1 MNKFSFYLIVVWYF
15 STIHSSHFYGGTVT
29 WRPINNTDFGSMIR
43 IMFTQ
48 SYQWQQT
55 NTQCD
60 QTFIGNQ
67 TRKIP
72 SDIGTLECA
81 TNLSSCENYTALDV
95 NGYCTDYSKIMDTS
109 SSQISN
115 IETIA
120 LDLKF
125 CVAYQNLT
133 WPGIISSVYGVDQYL
148 DNATWSLGCCVDL
161 TIRDDGFINT
171 APVAAVVSPIYVLS
185 NTISTI
191 SIPVADADGDILRCR
206 WASND
211 SIFDECG
218 DICGEIP
225 GSILYEE
232 NCTLVFDSTGKSSG
246 DYYAIALMV
255 EDFYNDSNSTALSS
269 ISIQF
274 LIHIINESS
283 CDFKPIIALNS
294 SINSTLEVGTNYSFT
309 FTISTNCSNV
319 SIVDYF
325 RSPLLNVIKSNLT
338 FDSIDDVWTITEIWM
353 PTVEQ
358 IGLQIYC
365 AVAIDSVSIQSDF
378 YCLTFI
384 VNSTYGGDEDGGY
397 EQQQLLLQQ
406 HRHRPLQLVQQA
418 HQAHRP
424 LQLVQQ
430 AHQAHRPLQLLQQA
444 HQAHRPLQLLQQA
457 HQAHR
462 PLQLLQQAHQA
473 HRQPVQAVRQ
483 VHQLHQQVLLQ
494 RRQRLPQQRRNF
506 PCFPFPKR
514 CLFLINFY
522 RTATSTTTT
531 SETTITTTTTQEPA
545 TIIVLI
551 STKDNSGLLGLGLG
565 LGLPLGLAFI
575 ALTVYGL
582 YRGPAALLGYEIILL
597 DRFLQPFN
605 SHYKFFNRPTS
616 SINQVGSVQEFTDT
630 INSGYHHEE
639 TNEIIRKKQINIQ
652 NQNLNN
658 SQSSPIDSQTNTPSH
673 TNPPSNKQTSLSTKE
688 LLLPKGNSFATVS
701 ISDFELNNLDK
712 TPPSSSPIQPLL
724 PPPLSSPSSLVNET
738 VRQTQTVPL
747 KANFTQSNGSVLLNA
762 YSDQEK
768 DKFTTIHELI

>member
-397 EQQQLLLQQ
+397 G
-406 HRHRPLQLVQQA
+406 
-418 HQAHRP
+418 
-424 LQLVQQ
+424 
-430 AHQAHRPLQLLQQA
+430 
-444 HQAHRPLQLLQQA
+444 
-457 HQAHR
+457 
-462 PLQLLQQAHQA
+462 
-473 HRQPVQAVRQ
+473 
-483 VHQLHQQVLLQ
+483 
-494 RRQRLPQQRRNF
+494 
-506 PCFPFPKR
+506 
-514 CLFLINFY
+514 LISTATTDKTATTSTATTSTSTTATSSTSTSSTSTTATSSTSTSSTSTTATTSTSTSSTSTTATTSTSTSSTSTTATTSTSTSSTSTTSSSSTSGTSTSSTSTSTTSTTSTSTTT
-522 RTATSTTTT
+522 TATSTTTT

>member
-384 VNSTYGGDEDGGY
+384 VNSTYGGDEETATTSTATTSTSTTATSSTSTSSTSTTATSSTSTSSTSTTATTSTSTSSTSTTATTSTSTSSTSTTATTSTSTSSTSTTSSSSTSGTSTSSTSTSTTSTTSTSTTT
-397 EQQQLLLQQ
+397 
-406 HRHRPLQLVQQA
+406 
-418 HQAHRP
+418 
-424 LQLVQQ
+424 
-430 AHQAHRPLQLLQQA
+430 
-444 HQAHRPLQLLQQA
+444 
-457 HQAHR
+457 
-462 PLQLLQQAHQA
+462 
-473 HRQPVQAVRQ
+473 
-483 VHQLHQQVLLQ
+483 
-494 RRQRLPQQRRNF
+494 
-506 PCFPFPKR
+506 
-514 CLFLINFY
+514 
-522 RTATSTTTT
+522 TATSTTTT

>member
-1 MNKFSFYLIVVWYF
+1 
-15 STIHSSHFYGGTVT
+15 
-29 WRPINNTDFGSMIR
+29 
-43 IMFTQ
+43 MFTQ

-120 LDLKF
+120 MDSKF

-133 WPGIISSVYGVDQYL
+133 WPGIISSVYGFDQYL

-171 APVAAVVSPIYVLS
+171 APVAAVISPIYVLS

-283 CDFKPIIALNS
+283 CDFKPVIALNS
-294 SINSTLEVGTNYSFT
+294 SRNLTLEVGTNYSFT

-325 RSPLLNVIKSNLT
+325 RSPLLNVIKTNLT
-338 FDSIDDVWTITEIWM
+338 FDSIDDLWTITEIWM

-378 YCLTFI
+378 YCLKFI
-384 VNSTYGGDEDGGY
+384 VNSTYGGEEDDGY
-397 EQQQLLLQQ
+397 S
-406 HRHRPLQLVQQA
+406 
-418 HQAHRP
+418 
-424 LQLVQQ
+424 
-430 AHQAHRPLQLLQQA
+430 
-444 HQAHRPLQLLQQA
+444 
-457 HQAHR
+457 
-462 PLQLLQQAHQA
+462 
-473 HRQPVQAVRQ
+473 
-483 VHQLHQQVLLQ
+483 
-494 RRQRLPQQRRNF
+494 
-506 PCFPFPKR
+506 
-514 CLFLINFY
+514 LISTATTDKTTTTSTATTSTSTTATTSTSTTATSSTSTSSTSTTSSSSTSGTSTSSTSTSTTSTTSTSTTT
-522 RTATSTTTT
+522 TATSTTTT
-531 SETTITTTTTQEPA
+531 SKTTITTTTTQEPA

-575 ALTVYGL
+575 ALTAYGL
-582 YRGPAALLGYEIILL
+582 YRGPAALLG
-597 DRFLQPFN
+597 FN

-630 INSGYHHEE
+630 IDDDASINSGYHHEE
-639 TNEIIRKKQINIQ
+639 TNEIITKKQTNIQ

-658 SQSSPIDSQTNTPSH
+658 SQSLAIDSQSNTPCH
-673 TNPPSNKQTSLSTKE
+673 TDPPSNKQTSSSSSSTKE
-688 LLLPKGNSFATVS
+688 LLLPKGNSFTTVS

-712 TPPSSSPIQPLL
+712 TPSSPIQPLL
-724 PPPLSSPSSLVNET
+724 PPPLSPSSSLVNET
-738 VRQTQTVPL
+738 VRQTRTVPL